1 MKAPQK
7 PVEIQT
13 TEELLQQL
21 EGVLEEN
28 KTKLEEKDREL
39 KVLEKKYQSVISE
52 LLLLRKKLF
61 GSSSERFI
69 PEDPSQ
75 LKLKFEEQE
84 SIPEESLY
92 PKEEQIHVPAHTRVK
107 QQILS

>member
-28 KTKLEEKDREL
+28 KTKLEEIDREL

-52 LLLLRKKLF
+52 LLLK
-61 GSSSERFI
+61 
-69 PEDPSQ
+69 
-75 LKLKFEEQE
+75 
-84 SIPEESLY
+84 
-92 PKEEQIHVPAHTRVK
+92 
-107 QQILS
+107 